1 MEWSGFGGGW
11 QDNQEFMDRNR
22 RELAKAFEQFK
33 QNNPYADASDFQS
46 FIDQASG
53 GSNYLRGGA
62 PSKDI
67 LEKLSKDNQE
77 TKVHDTAMRDMQR
90 LRERNQLVDSYR
102 TLARDSAYGGD
113 LAGLSSR
120 QQTFNA
126 NNADA
131 IKILGEGWD
140 KDIWTEGAYN
150 TQAWNKKMDK
160 MPRALQ
166 WMQSVAPDGNLTA
179 DQKAQFQ
186 AALGLN
192 AWEVDGMLEDTKDRW
207 QQDQTRYHSEM
218 RDTLTNQ
225 MVNFISSGAGTAD
238 DWIAAHNSQRGNIQI
253 VGDVAAQYKNR
264 ANAAVEQRNNDLT
277 DEAMTSFNNVTANV
291 RGDQNIEGAL
301 TNQNMLEA
309 GNMLLS
315 RYKDLMSPRH
325 FKSIFGDGEVDGG
338 HEKIQSVLQIEM
350 ENLKALQAQNYQNQ
364 SDAINQT
371 ALTTGTERVRTIQ
384 DDFNK
389 AFENGT
395 ANQAGA
401 AQFLSAEFNMS
412 GTAKMI
418 AMKIIGENPS
428 EDVATIIEKVKTDRD
443 FLSVAQT
450 QSEARNNIERGVK
463 ESLGTFRIEP
473 IETFLSENEKDITE
487 INSMTALM
495 ITQVGQIEDPNERL
509 AVLQERKNALITV
522 AEEHENEFRN
532 RSNNRRAWREFGTE
546 PWDDAKILPRKEAMD
561 TQLQET
567 AALIQAEIDLAQ
579 EEIRKARELET
590 QNTGDERSIWN
601 KINPLDEG
609 LLYD

>member
-1 MEWSGFGGGW
+1 MDFSGFGGGW

-22 RELAKAFEQFK
+22 RELAQAFERFK

-53 GSNYLRGGA
+53 GSNYIRGGA

-67 LEKLSKDNQE
+67 LDKLSNDNQE
-77 TKVHDTAMRDMQR
+77 TKAHDKAMRDMKR
-90 LRERNQLVDSYR
+90 LTDRNRLVESYR

-113 LAGLSSR
+113 LSGLSGR

-131 IKILGEGWD
+131 IKLLGPDWD

-166 WMQSVAPDGNLTA
+166 WMKSVAPDGELTA
-179 DQKAQFQ
+179 DQRAQFQ
-186 AALGLN
+186 SALGLS
-192 AWEVDGMLEDTKDRW
+192 AWEVDGMLDETKDQW
-207 QQDQTRYHSEM
+207 QQGQTEYHSRM
-218 RDTLTNQ
+218 RDTLTAQ
-225 MVNFISSGAGTAD
+225 MVNYISSGSGTAD
-238 DWIAAHNSQRGNIQI
+238 DWISAHNSQRGNIQI
-253 VGDVAAQYKNR
+253 VGDVAKQYKNR
-264 ANAAVEQRNNDLT
+264 AEAEVSQRNNELT
-277 DEAMTSFNNVTANV
+277 DEAMTSFNNVTSNV
-291 RGDQNIEGAL
+291 RGDTNIEGAL

-325 FKSIFGDGEVDGG
+325 FKSIFGDGAVDGG

-350 ENLKALQAQNYQNQ
+350 ENLKALQAQTYQNK
-364 SDAINQT
+364 SDQINEK
-371 ALTTGTERVRTIQ
+371 ALSTGTERVRAIQ
-384 DDFNK
+384 EDFVK
-389 AFENGT
+389 TFESGT
-395 ANQAGA
+395 PNQAGA
-401 AQFLSAEFNMS
+401 AQFLAAEFNMA

-418 AMKIIGENPS
+418 AMKIIGENPNK
-428 EDVATIIEKVKTDRD
+428 DVAEIIQAVKTDKD
-443 FLSVAQT
+443 FASVAN
-450 QSEARNNIERGVK
+450 SISDARNNIERGVK

-473 IETFLSENEKDITE
+473 IETFLSENENDIAE

-495 ITQVGQIEDPNERL
+495 ITQVGTIQDPNERL
-509 AVLQERKNALITV
+509 AVLQERQNALMTV

-546 PWDDAKILPRKEAMD
+546 PWDDAKILPRKEKMD
-561 TQLQET
+561 NQLKET

-579 EEIRKARELET
+579 DAIRQANEDATK
-590 QNTGDERSIWN
+590 NNGGERSMWN
-601 KINPLDEG
+601 KLNFLDEG
-609 LLYD
+609 VLYD